1 MPLPETEGKY
11 LLIVDGN
18 PRKCLLLYHE
28 VLSIWAA
35 TGLHSRKLL
44 LLCQKKKNIPVGH
57 LTRNDFLGTH
67 GVLCRYFPVLSSTAV
82 LKDPLKIMPF
92 HKIYK

>member
-1 MPLPETEGKY
+1 MKCFPFGLPLVYTAENSSY
-11 LLIVDGN
+11 V
-18 PRKCLLLYHE
+18 R
-28 VLSIWAA
+28 
-35 TGLHSRKLL
+35 
-44 LLCQKKKNIPVGH
+44 KKNIPVGH